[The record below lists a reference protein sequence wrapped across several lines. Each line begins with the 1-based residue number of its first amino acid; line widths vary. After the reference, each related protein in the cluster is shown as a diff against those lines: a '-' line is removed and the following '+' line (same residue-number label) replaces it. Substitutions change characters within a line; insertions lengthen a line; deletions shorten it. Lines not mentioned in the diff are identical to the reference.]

1 MLVLDTSAL
10 VKRYVD
16 EEGTAEVVR
25 RMEADETWC
34 ASSLCRTETHVTLCR
49 LGFEPEVERTLLRAL
64 HEDWEHFLVVPLDDI
79 CLSRAAEIGCEQRVR
94 TLDALHLAA
103 ADRLPAAFT
112 FVTFDSRQ
120 GDAARALGFDVAG
133 VAE

>member
-10 VKRYVD
+10 LKRYVD

-49 LGFEPEVERTLLRAL
+49 LGFELEVERTLLRAL
-64 HEDWEHFLVVPLDDI
+64 REDWEHFLVVPLDDT
-79 CLSRAAEIGCEQRVR
+79 CLSRAAEIGCEQRVP

-112 FVTFDSRQ
+112 FLTFDARQ
-120 GDAARALGFDVAG
+120 GIAARALGFDVAG
-133 VAE
+133 VAA